1 MKIYARE
8 KPGHTATPPGREDST
23 ERELIA
29 EFSGNAWFGAR
40 EVNLSKLNDK
50 WGTAVCTVLF
60 PLAGYAGEPLL
71 AALLAYKPIVAVSS
85 CVINFYKPNSSDTE
99 NKPIHK
105 GAHYEL

>member
-8 KPGHTATPPGREDST
+8 KPGNTATRSGSEDSVQ
-23 ERELIA
+23 RELIA

-60 PLAGYAGEPLL
+60 PLAGYVGEPLL

-85 CVINFYKPNSSDTE
+85 RVINFYKPDE

-105 GAHYEL
+105 GANYEL

>member
-8 KPGHTATPPGREDST
+8 KHGNKATLSGSEDSIQ
-23 ERELIA
+23 RELIA
-29 EFSGNAWFGAR
+29 EFSGNALFSAR

-50 WGTAVCTVLF
+50 WGNAVCMVLS

-71 AALLAYKPIVAVSS
+71 AALLAYKPIVAVSGR
-85 CVINFYKPNSSDTE
+85 VIKFYMPDE

-105 GAHYEL
+105 GVHYEL